1 MILRIT
7 AIAVLSCTF
16 LYANAADTIIVHK
29 DPRIDVLTA
38 KQAAINKVTAH
49 MASNGMFKGYRL
61 QVLNTRSR
69 DEAFKMKATLLE
81 NFPDQK
87 AYVLY
92 QSPYFK
98 VRIGNFVNRSD
109 ADNLSKE
116 VSSYLSQPAYVVQDL
131 IEYIPKPEDFQ

>member
-7 AIAVLSCTF
+7 IIAVLSCTF
-16 LYANAADTIIVHK
+16 LYVNAADTIIVHK
-29 DPRIDVLTA
+29 DSRIDVLTA

-69 DEAFKMKATLLE
+69 DDAFKMKAALLE

-109 ADNLSKE
+109 ADNFSRE